1 MTTGRPGTTGRADST
16 GRAEIRRT
24 AGSTEATALAR
35 SVDAARGLFAAGLAG
50 LPGVRVWPS
59 AANFLLLRVPDG
71 PGVRAELARRGI
83 AVRRADTFP
92 GLGAHH
98 LRVAVRSPPDNRLLV
113 DALGELLGS
122 TSTV

>member
-1 MTTGRPGTTGRADST
+1 M
-16 GRAEIRRT
+16 
-24 AGSTEATALAR
+24 TALAR
-35 SVDAARGLFAAGLAG
+35 GIETARAEFASRLAA

-71 PGVRAELARRGI
+71 PSVRAGLARRGI

-113 DALGELLGS
+113 EALAEILDS
-122 TSTV
+122 TPTPATV